1 MTEIA
6 RTYGQALYD
15 LAAEEGLAGELLEQI
30 TTLDQCFCQQPDFLA
45 LLCSPALS
53 RQERCQVLE
62 SCLPAQVHRYLLNF
76 LRILTEKG
84 YMRHF
89 SGCCQLFRQQ
99 YNRDNGILP
108 VTVVTAKP
116 LSDQLCRRLSEKL
129 SGCTGKTIAPE
140 YRIEP
145 KCLGGV
151 RLELDGMQVDGTLRH
166 RLDELYSVLKNTVLS

>member
-62 SCLPAQVHRYLLNF
+62 SCLTARVHRYLLNF

-89 SGCCQLFRQQ
+89 SGCCQLFRQ
-99 YNRDNGILP
+99 
-108 VTVVTAKP
+108 
-116 LSDQLCRRLSEKL
+116 
-129 SGCTGKTIAPE
+129 
-140 YRIEP
+140 
-145 KCLGGV
+145 
-151 RLELDGMQVDGTLRH
+151 
-166 RLDELYSVLKNTVLS
+166 